1 MSANSFLIDQYTRHQ
16 TFVQRYSTSER
27 KKMVKYLNET
37 TKLIEGMLEEANTE
51 FSQNRFESLL
61 KSLNTALRDQYK
73 LMSND
78 IIINA
83 TKFAKQELEYNKN
96 ILNTATVDNYDVFV
110 PDYEVLA
117 EAALSSKLTLNSKQH
132 DVRSLLAEFS
142 DKQVNTLINQIR
154 TSVGKGF
161 TNPEIRKQVLSRT
174 RDQVLSKAKFQRRQ
188 ADTLIRT
195 VNNHISSDARKKV
208 LENNQEILEG
218 FRVVATLDSKTT
230 FICASKDQKVFDLD
244 EPRPPYHYNCRSV
257 HTPVLKQEYQA
268 AIPGL
273 TTRAARIDGKT
284 KQINSYKTF
293 EGYLKDQPI
302 EFQKDYLGAT
312 RYKLWKQGN
321 LKIDKFVDYNDNE
334 LSLDEL
340 RAREPEAFDKAGI

>member
-1 MSANSFLIDQYTRHQ
+1 MSANTFLIDQYTRHQ
-16 TFVQRYSTSER
+16 TYVERYSTSER

-37 TKLIEGMLEEANTE
+37 VKLIEGMLDDANTE

-142 DKQVNTLINQIR
+142 DKQVNTLLNQIR
-154 TSVGKGF
+154 TGVANGF
-161 TNPEIRKQVLSRT
+161 TIPEI
-174 RDQVLSKAKFQRRQ
+174 RDQVLSKAKLQRKQ

-218 FRVVATLDSKTT
+218 FRVIATLDSKTT

-244 EPRPPYHYNCRSV
+244 EPRPPYHYRCRTV

-284 KQINSYKTF
+284 EQIGAYKTF
-293 EGYLKDQPI
+293 EGYLSDQPI
-302 EFQKDYLGAT
+302 EFQKDYLGPT